1 MIKSHD
7 LNLDH
12 TLLSGQVFRWTK
24 KNDVWTGVIEKTLVR
39 LSYDHDVLEV
49 RGGERGIENRIRRY
63 FRIDDSYESIMRSIN
78 TDRLMSTILRNL
90 RGLRLIRQDPWE
102 CTISY
107 ICATNSNI
115 PSIVNMIENLSR
127 RFGEQLES
135 EGETFHSFPSP
146 ARIAAADV
154 HALTECKVGYRAP
167 FIKATAT
174 SILKD
179 ETIFSRV
186 LNESYQGGMDILVGK
201 ALGKKTLAGIGPK
214 VADCILLFSLE
225 KMQAFPIDTWMLRT
239 IVNSYSVVIGEE
251 YVLSLGAKSQFGS
264 SLPPRDYARI
274 SMKMRQYF
282 GRFAGYAQEFLYYHS
297 RKEGK
302 LIPIQ
307 KKSPLSG

>member
-12 TLLSGQVFRWTK
+12 SLLSGQVFRWK
-24 KNDVWTGVIEKTLVR
+24 KKDDVWTGVIEKTLVR

-49 RGGERGIENRIRRY
+49 HGGERGIENRMRRY
-63 FRIDDSYESIMRSIN
+63 FRIDDGYESIIRSIK
-78 TDRLMSTILRNL
+78 TDPLMSTVVRNL

-102 CTISY
+102 CTVSY

-115 PSIVNMIENLSR
+115 PSIVNMIENLCR
-127 RFGEQLES
+127 TFGEQLEF
-135 EGETFHSFPSP
+135 EGETFHTFPSP
-146 ARIAAADV
+146 ARLAAADI
-154 HALTECKVGYRAP
+154 HALRDCRVGYRAH
-167 FIKATAT
+167 FIKSTAT
-174 SILKD
+174 SILND
-179 ETIFSRV
+179 ETLFSRV

-201 ALGKKTLAGIGPK
+201 ALGKKSLIGIGPK

-239 IVNSYSVVIGEE
+239 IMNNYSFVIGEE
-251 YVLSLGAKSQFGS
+251 YVLSLDAKSQFGS
-264 SLPPRDYARI
+264 SLPPRDYSRI
-274 SMKMRQYF
+274 SIKMREYF

-297 RKEGK
+297 RMQSK
-302 LIPIQ
+302 LIAIQ